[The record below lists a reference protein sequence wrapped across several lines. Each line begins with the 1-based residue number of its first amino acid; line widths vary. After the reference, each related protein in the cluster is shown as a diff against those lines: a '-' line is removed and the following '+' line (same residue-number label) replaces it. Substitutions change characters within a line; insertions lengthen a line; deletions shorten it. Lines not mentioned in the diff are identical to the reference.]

1 VKRTLVIAA
10 TAATALVLPAA
21 AFAHAALLSTTPAAS
36 VTVNTPPRQV
46 ALVYSEAVEPRFAI
60 VSVTDSAAHAQTAG
74 PPHRSPANADELD
87 VPLKHLRQ
95 GWYLVV
101 WRVISVDGHV
111 YFKAPFSKYQEISA
125 SEAAALPD
133 LAALFDPTKGLP
145 GVMAAGRSPQA
156 SGTEKVGGVDCDR
169 ITTSYS
175 ADQVAQVLGGGLTPS
190 GDIAATLL
198 VGASDHLLRR
208 VKLSGP
214 LVASSSSAS
223 ADVTLH
229 DFNAPVTITAPAI

>member
-1 VKRTLVIAA
+1 MKHAILLTLLLAA
-10 TAATALVLPAA
+10 ACSGSSPAPNPAA
-21 AFAHAALLSTTPAAS
+21 ELRQSAAAMGSVKTVAAD
-36 VTVNTPPRQV
+36 VKFGGGLAYQGFT
-46 ALVYSEAVEPRFAI
+46 L
-60 VSVTDSAAHAQTAG
+60 DSASSKIKLPSASDTIIKVKQQ
-74 PPHRSPANADELD
+74 DF
-87 VPLKHLRQ
+87 
-95 GWYLVV
+95 LVDLE
-101 WRVISVDGHV
+101 VISVDGHV

-156 SGTEKVGGVDCDR
+156 SGSEKVGGVDCDR

-190 GDIAATLL
+190 GDIAATLW